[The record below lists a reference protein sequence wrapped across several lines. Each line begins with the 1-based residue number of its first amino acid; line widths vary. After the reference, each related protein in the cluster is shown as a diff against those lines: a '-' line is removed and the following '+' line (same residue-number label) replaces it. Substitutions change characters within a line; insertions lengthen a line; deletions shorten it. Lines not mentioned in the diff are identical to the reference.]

1 MQQYNTNLL
10 PQDKQGKL
18 KERVNVHPFCID
30 INIHIWKKAII
41 SSTVRANIWKKA
53 IISSTGRANA
63 IAENS
68 EISERQS

>member
-18 KERVNVHPFCID
+18 KETVNVHPFCID
-30 INIHIWKKAII
+30 INIH
-41 SSTVRANIWKKA
+41 IWKKA

-68 EISERQS
+68 EISERRS